1 MSFRPFLATVARSE
15 RIAPNFQRVTFT
27 GVDAMGPAV
36 PIMDLRI
43 KLLIPPASGLFHL
56 PADGWWDAW
65 RSMPERARG
74 HLRTYSVRE
83 MRRRDDAPDE
93 LDVDFVLH
101 SDNHGPASAWA
112 RDARPGQKLLIIGPT
127 LHDATGVGIEFAP
140 GAASTARLYG
150 DETALPAITRILAD
164 WPAGLSGSADIEVPA
179 GNRLPLD
186 APSQVEVRWHVREH
200 PDTGYGDALYEALEE
215 RLPQRHAADPAP
227 GGPAGAGAPATEKAP
242 DEVWETPAYSSSGE
256 AIEAGP
262 RGEGHTYY
270 WIAGKNTS
278 VIAMR
283 RLLVNEAG
291 VPRQHVSFM
300 GYWR

>member
-1 MSFRPFLATVARSE
+1 MAPVSFRPFLATVARSE
-15 RIAPNFQRVTFT
+15 RIAPDFQRVTFT

-43 KLLIPPASGLFHL
+43 KLLIPPASGLFQL
-56 PADGWWDAW
+56 PVDGWWDAW
-65 RSMPERARG
+65 RAMPERTRG

-83 MRRRDDAPDE
+83 MRRRRDEPDE

-101 SDNHGPASAWA
+101 GDNPGPASAWA
-112 RDARPGQKLLIIGPT
+112 AAARPGQKLLVIGPT
-127 LHDATGVGIEFAP
+127 RHDASGVGIEFAP

-150 DETALPAITRILAD
+150 DETALPAITRILSD

-186 APSQVEVRWHVREH
+186 APAQVQVRWHMREH
-200 PDTGYGDALYEALEE
+200 PDAGYGEALYAALEE
-215 RLPQRHAADPAP
+215 RLSPRQQPQRQAATPAS
-227 GGPAGAGAPATEKAP
+227 AP

-256 AIEAGP
+256 AIEPGP

-270 WIAGKNTS
+270 WIAGKNTA
-278 VIAMR
+278 VTAMR
-283 RLLVNEAG
+283 RLLVKEAG
-291 VPRQHVSFM
+291 VPREHVSFM